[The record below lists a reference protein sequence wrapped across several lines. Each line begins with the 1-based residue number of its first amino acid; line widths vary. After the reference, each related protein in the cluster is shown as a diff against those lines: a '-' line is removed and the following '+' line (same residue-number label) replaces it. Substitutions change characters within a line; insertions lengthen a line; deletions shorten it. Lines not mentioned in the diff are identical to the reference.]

1 MLVEAV
7 RSSAALVDCGS
18 GHTSVIFYSYDSATA
33 TARQHARSSIKQA
46 DGGNIPLTDV
56 LLPSME
62 PEQKFAE
69 FISKLKEALAGQEE
83 LLRPSILYVG
93 ATGGVRAAF
102 ESGKINEATVEAF
115 RLALLT
121 AFQEVPVV
129 RFEVLP
135 GKQEA
140 ALELSAAQIIW
151 GAKSAAI
158 FPSSQSQ
165 PLKSLSSASAPAAS
179 RPIGLFSGGGQ
190 SMQLGRVGQDPLSFP
205 FSTFTAELEER
216 DGAAADAWQDPVKWG
231 RFTQSLTDKVA
242 AEAARQE
249 PFEGCYV
256 GTSMNHRAA
265 LYCGL
270 AETPLSAARAV
281 EQLQAALPQLM
292 EQKGPLYD
300 KMMST
305 PHAPSYP
312 LCRISAMH
320 TFRLATVLRLMFAP
334 QAQLYF
340 AAKGA
345 VAEGAEGEMPMDCE
359 WTLGAFVREAAAAA
373 AE

>member
-1 MLVEAV
+1 VLVEVV
-7 RSSAALVDCGS
+7 RSSAVLVDCGS

-62 PEQKFAE
+62 PEKKFAE
-69 FISKLKEALAGQEE
+69 FISKLKGALAGQEE

-135 GKQEA
+135 GKLEA
-140 ALELSAAQIIW
+140 ALELEAAQIIW
-151 GAKSAAI
+151 GAKSAAL
-158 FPSSQSQ
+158 FPSSQ

-190 SMQLGRVGQDPLSFP
+190 SMQLGRVGHDPLSFP

-242 AEAARQE
+242 AEAARLA

-270 AETPLSAARAV
+270 AETPLSAAKAV

-300 KMMST
+300 KMMRT
-305 PHAPSYP
+305 PHALSYP

-320 TFRLATVLRLMFAP
+320 TFRLATVLRVMFDP

-345 VAEGAEGEMPMDCE
+345 VAEGAEGEGEMPMDCE

-373 AE
+373 E